1 MNAQKSI
8 AFVAAL
14 LITTAGMYGIVN
26 ITDATLGANPAAINA
41 TTDTIPT
48 LPTLHVHP
56 TAEQLRQLRGG
67 EAVVTPTNASMPYY
81 SFANN
86 TAGA

>member
-26 ITDATLGANPAAINA
+26 ITDAGLGANPQAIHA
-41 TTDTIPT
+41 TTDVIPT
-48 LPTLHVHP
+48 LPTIHVHP
-56 TAEQLRQLRGG
+56 TAEQLREIRGG
-67 EAVVTPTNASMPYY
+67 EAAVTPTNASMPYY
-81 SFANN
+81 SFANDS
-86 TAGA
+86 TGA

>member
-14 LITTAGMYGIVN
+14 LITTAGMYGIVR
-26 ITDATLGANPAAINA
+26 ITDTAANMNAQATQA
-41 TTDTIPT
+41 TTDIIPT

-56 TAEQLRQLRGG
+56 TAEQLHELRGG
-67 EAVVTPTNASMPYY
+67 QANAAPTHAPMPYY
-81 SFANN
+81 SFANDN
-86 TAGA
+86 AGA